1 MKLIWV
7 IDVLKVNDLYV
18 GYYEDINILQGL
30 TLEAEKERITAVL
43 GPNGVGKS
51 TLLKTIAGFLKPNS
65 GQIEFKDSS
74 IAGIKPHR
82 AITRGVVYLP
92 QQLTLFQRMSVRENL
107 QLGGWTIRRDKETI
121 EKRIEDN
128 FERFPILQEK
138 QNQSCGNLSGGQQR
152 MVDLGRALMSDPEM
166 ILVDE
171 PTAGLAPNLS
181 QEMYDM
187 LTGLKEDGITILLV
201 DQNIRKAIEVSDYI
215 YAVELGKNKTQG
227 AREEFADVKEV
238 IKDWL

>member
-1 MKLIWV
+1 MLTVK
-7 IDVLKVNDLYV
+7 DLYV

-30 TLEAEKERITAVL
+30 SLEAEREQITAVL

-51 TLLKTIAGFLKPNS
+51 TLLKTISGFLEPNS
-65 GQIEFKDSS
+65 GQIKFKDVP
-74 IAGIKPHR
+74 IDGIKPYK
-82 AITRGVVYLP
+82 AISRGIVYLP
-92 QQLTLFQRMSVRENL
+92 QELTLFQRMSVRENL

-121 EKRIEDN
+121 EKRIQAN
-128 FERFPILQEK
+128 FERFPILKEK
-138 QNQSCGNLSGGQQR
+138 QHQSCGNLSGGQQR

-187 LTGLKEDGITILLV
+187 LTGLKDDGITILLV

>member
-1 MKLIWV
+1 M
-7 IDVLKVNDLYV
+7 IDLLTVKDLYV

-30 TLEAEKERITAVL
+30 SLEAEREQITAVL

-51 TLLKTIAGFLKPNS
+51 TLLKTISGFLEPNS
-65 GQIEFKDSS
+65 GQIKFKDVP
-74 IAGIKPHR
+74 IDGIKPYK
-82 AITRGVVYLP
+82 AISRGIVYLP
-92 QQLTLFQRMSVRENL
+92 QELTLFQRMSVRENL

-121 EKRIEDN
+121 EKRIQAN
-128 FERFPILQEK
+128 FERFPILKEK
-138 QNQSCGNLSGGQQR
+138 QHQSCGNLSGGQQR

-187 LTGLKEDGITILLV
+187 LTGLKDDGITILLV